1 MVSNSS
7 DFLFVVNKCN
17 WTNDTGCNRELFKSI
32 LDFQFEQQNDN
43 KFYDF
48 SNKTQPEKRESVDT
62 GFFYRSVVKISCHCF
77 ILLIKIEWQFHR
89 QFEYKLWVVC
99 VCVKKFFLH
108 SIQKIKIGCEMNTIC
123 LTNFD
128 DIIHDISYGIK
139 KNVEKRTSSENSL
152 LFEMV
157 WILWK

>member
-7 DFLFVVNKCN
+7 DCLFVVNKCN

-62 GFFYRSVVKISCHCF
+62 GFFIVR
-77 ILLIKIEWQFHR
+77 
-89 QFEYKLWVVC
+89 
-99 VCVKKFFLH
+99 
-108 SIQKIKIGCEMNTIC
+108 
-123 LTNFD
+123 
-128 DIIHDISYGIK
+128 
-139 KNVEKRTSSENSL
+139 
-152 LFEMV
+152 
-157 WILWK
+157 

>member
-1 MVSNSS
+1 M
-7 DFLFVVNKCN
+7 
-17 WTNDTGCNRELFKSI
+17 
-32 LDFQFEQQNDN
+32 
-43 KFYDF
+43 
-48 SNKTQPEKRESVDT
+48 
-62 GFFYRSVVKISCHCF
+62 
-77 ILLIKIEWQFHR
+77 
-89 QFEYKLWVVC
+89 C
-99 VCVKKFFLH
+99 VCVKEFFLH